1 MFSDIFSLFPLL
13 NFKTKVL
20 TAQKNLLLE
29 CLVWGSQL
37 KQKKEAGSKL
47 TVKII
52 FQFKYWKS
60 CAQSSGHFRWRP
72 PLSQAC
78 GLSLRQQ
85 QNVSHYQHF
94 DVFMYIKK
102 LQLLS
107 GLELQLIH
115 TMESC
120 VWELWYF
127 KGIFSED
134 QLLPKLIN
142 Q

>member
-1 MFSDIFSLFPLL
+1 MSGLGFPV
-13 NFKTKVL
+13 KTK
-20 TAQKNLLLE
+20 
-29 CLVWGSQL
+29 
-37 KQKKEAGSKL
+37 KKADSKL

-102 LQLLS
+102 KIASALRLRATVISYNGILCLGVMVFQRYFCRGPITS
-107 GLELQLIH
+107 LI
-115 TMESC
+115 
-120 VWELWYF
+120 
-127 KGIFSED
+127 I
-134 QLLPKLIN
+134 
-142 Q
+142 